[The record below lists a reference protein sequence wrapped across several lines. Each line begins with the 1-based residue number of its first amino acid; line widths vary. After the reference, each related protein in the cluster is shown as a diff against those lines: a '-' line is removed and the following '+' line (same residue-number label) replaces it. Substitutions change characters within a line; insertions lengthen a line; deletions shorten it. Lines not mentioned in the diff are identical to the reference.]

1 MVNNFRRTL
10 FLNIGIGFGILLIFI
25 LAMVIVGIDAKK
37 NADYIFETNTVI
49 TSRSRIAAD
58 LSRLREQKVLADPIL
73 NDLLAKVP
81 DKDSLF
87 SFSAYIKSLAARHNA
102 TSSLRFGEESQEEG
116 FNSIRFNINAQG
128 DYSSA
133 VDFLNDFDSVPYFI
147 NTSSFSI
154 IRQAEKYTVVIEGD
168 IMFRE

>member
-1 MVNNFRRTL
+1 MVL
-10 FLNIGIGFGILLIFI
+10 
-25 LAMVIVGIDAKK
+25 VGIDAGK
-37 NADYIFETNTVI
+37 NADYIFATNTAI

-58 LSRLREQKVLADPIL
+58 LSRLREQKALADPIL
-73 NDLLAKVP
+73 NNLLAKVP

-87 SFSAYIKSLAARHNA
+87 AFSAYVKALATEHNA
-102 TSSLRFGEESQEEG
+102 TSSLRFGEESQQDG

-133 VDFLNDFDSVPYFI
+133 VDFLNDFDNVPYFI
-147 NTSSFSI
+147 NISSFSI